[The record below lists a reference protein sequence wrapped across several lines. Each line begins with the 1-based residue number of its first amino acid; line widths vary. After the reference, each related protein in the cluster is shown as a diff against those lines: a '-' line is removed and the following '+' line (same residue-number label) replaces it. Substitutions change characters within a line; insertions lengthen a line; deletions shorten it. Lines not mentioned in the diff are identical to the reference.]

1 MRTKIVLSAVAAAAL
16 ALGIQSAN
24 ASSLILNGSF
34 EDNPQASG
42 TWANYQNLVDWTGGA
57 NGIELRDNVVGTA
70 FDGHNFVELD
80 TNANSSMSQT
90 VVTTLGQTYN
100 LSFAYAPRINEPAS
114 TNGIDVFWNG
124 VQVGPTF
131 TGDGTVS
138 SVWHL
143 FNFAVTGTGSDTLMF
158 QAVGTSDSFGGSL
171 DDVSLNATPLPA
183 ALPLFATGLGAL
195 GLFGWRKKK
204 KRSAPAAAIGA

>member
-16 ALGIQSAN
+16 AFGIQSAN

-34 EDNPQASG
+34 EDNLQAPG
-42 TWANYQNLVDWTGGA
+42 TYGTYANLVDWTGGA
-57 NGIELRDNVVGTA
+57 NGIELRNNLAGTA
-70 FDGHNFVELD
+70 FNGVNFVELD
-80 TNANSSMSQT
+80 TTANSSMFQT
-90 VVTTLGQTYN
+90 VATTLGQTYN
-100 LSFAYAPRINEPAS
+100 LSFAYAPRANVPAS
-114 TNGIDVFWNG
+114 SNGIDVFWNG

-131 TGDGTVS
+131 TGDGFAS
-138 SVWHL
+138 SAWHL

-158 QAVGTSDSFGGSL
+158 QAVGTSDSYGGSL

-195 GLFGWRKKK
+195 GLFGWLRKK
-204 KRSAPAAAIGA
+204 RRGALTAAIGA